1 MNKEKLRKEIGLRV
15 TEIREKKLHMTK
27 KKFAS
32 LINMKSQYLGTV
44 ENGQRGLTVEKVVE
58 ICKIADVS
66 ADYILLGKTADN
78 TAKNLLAN
86 HSYEDIDIAFK
97 VIRDIADITK

>member
-15 TEIREKKLHMTK
+15 TEIRENKLHMTK

-44 ENGQRGLTVEKVVE
+44 EKGQRGLTVEKVVE
-58 ICKIADVS
+58 ICNLADVS
-66 ADYILLGKTADN
+66 ADYILFGKTVDN

-97 VIRDIADITK
+97 VIRDIANLSN

>member
-15 TEIREKKLHMTK
+15 MEIREKKMHMTK

-44 ENGQRGLTVEKVVE
+44 EAGQRGLTVEKVAE
-58 ICKIADVS
+58 ICKLSGVS
-66 ADYILLGKTADN
+66 ADYILFGESASNK
-78 TAKNLLAN
+78 AKNLLAN
-86 HSYEDIDIAFK
+86 HSSDDIDIAFK
-97 VIRDIADITK
+97 VIKDIANMTK